1 ILDDSP
7 IEQVRLTVPPTDDN
21 TLQVLTFRTWLIGIP
36 ICILGSVI
44 IGLSSYRQQIFDLS
58 QVCINIFVLI
68 AGNLMAKSLPNKVVR
83 VPYTNWSFSLN
94 PGPFNLKE
102 HVVTTLLANTQSGTP
117 GFLILSI
124 SKIFYHKDIPLL
136 PAILLVLSVQFLG
149 YGFAGIFMKLL
160 VDSPYMW
167 WPSTLVDV
175 SFYRALHETEKRA
188 KGKLSR
194 YQFFLIVIVASFT
207 YGIVPVY
214 YFPSI
219 TALSF
224 VCWIWKD
231 SITAHQIGSGFNG
244 LGIGSFALD
253 WITISSYMG
262 SPLALPAS
270 KRFPI
275 FSSSIFDADGQFYNV
290 SRVLDIKSLTFNEE
304 AYDNYSRLYFS
315 ASLLLSYGFTL
326 ASVSSSISHVALF
339 YGRLSRSIWLQFVT
353 AYQRQIQDVH
363 TRLMKQNYEPIP
375 GWWFHT
381 LLFSMMGFSILVCEI
396 FRDQLQLRYWGIL
409 LAGALVFIFLPLEGV
424 MEATTSSGFST
435 SVLLEIIIGYLQ
447 SGKPIANIT
456 FASYAFNALNTAKY
470 FIIEFK
476 LAHYMKIPP
485 KVMFL
490 IQVLGTLLATSVNFG
505 ISWWFLY
512 SVENLCHPELLPKG
526 SPWTCPWE
534 KRSFAL
540 GVTWGVIG
548 PTRMFY
554 PHGTYSIIF
563 VFVIIGFLAPVG
575 VWMLSRAY
583 PEKTWIRLINW
594 PVIFGVGNFVPPATT
609 VNVWSWFI
617 FGLIF
622 NYFIF
627 QRFKGWWARYNYVL
641 SNGLDS
647 GASLLTIFITLF
659 LQFRGIYGPNWW
671 GLQMDDHCPL
681 AHCPT
686 APRVVVE
693 GCPLIN

>member
-1 ILDDSP
+1 
-7 IEQVRLTVPPTDDN
+7 
-21 TLQVLTFRTWLIGIP
+21 
-36 ICILGSVI
+36 
-44 IGLSSYRQQIFDLS
+44 
-58 QVCINIFVLI
+58 
-68 AGNLMAKSLPNKVVR
+68 MAKSLPNKVVR

-262 SPLALPAS
+262 SPLALPAFVVINIMAGFILILYVLLPLFYWNNVYDA

-290 SRVLDIKSLTFNEE
+290 SRVLDVKSLTFNEE

-339 YGRLSRSIWLQFVT
+339 YGRSIWLQFVT

-363 TRLMKQNYEPIP
+363 TR
-375 GWWFHT
+375 
-381 LLFSMMGFSILVCEI
+381 
-396 FRDQLQLRYWGIL
+396 
-409 LAGALVFIFLPLEGV
+409 
-424 MEATTSSGFST
+424 
-435 SVLLEIIIGYLQ
+435 
-447 SGKPIANIT
+447 
-456 FASYAFNALNTAKY
+456 
-470 FIIEFK
+470 
-476 LAHYMKIPP
+476 
-485 KVMFL
+485 
-490 IQVLGTLLATSVNFG
+490 IQVSTLHEDSSKSNVLDTGSRYATSNFG
-505 ISWWFLY
+505 
-512 SVENLCHPELLPKG
+512 
-526 SPWTCPWE
+526 
-534 KRSFAL
+534 
-540 GVTWGVIG
+540 
-548 PTRMFY
+548 
-554 PHGTYSIIF
+554 
-563 VFVIIGFLAPVG
+563 
-575 VWMLSRAY
+575 
-583 PEKTWIRLINW
+583 
-594 PVIFGVGNFVPPATT
+594 
-609 VNVWSWFI
+609 
-617 FGLIF
+617 
-622 NYFIF
+622 
-627 QRFKGWWARYNYVL
+627 
-641 SNGLDS
+641 
-647 GASLLTIFITLF
+647 
-659 LQFRGIYGPNWW
+659 
-671 GLQMDDHCPL
+671 
-681 AHCPT
+681 
-686 APRVVVE
+686 
-693 GCPLIN
+693 